1 MTSDAVQLKNT
12 APSDLSSYF
21 LYDDDINASSSP
33 SQNDSVCD
41 DILAGLSDP
50 PPTYSDPVKYAVT
63 AVLILVPIL
72 TIFGNC
78 VVILAV
84 ITHRK
89 LRTITNAF
97 VVSLAVADMCVALF
111 VMPFSIYQQLNN
123 KVWLL
128 GAVLCKLSSSLDV
141 MMCTVSIFHLSCLA
155 IDRYLAICRPFLH
168 ERLTFRWIGFML
180 TFCWVTPVFIS
191 FIPILNGWNHIGIED
206 IIDCA
211 FPPEASV
218 CVFVVNIPFA
228 IICSLI
234 AFYIPVI
241 FMGVCNAKIY
251 MAAIK
256 QAHQIRTLEAA
267 GNHNHYSH
275 CKRKSKFKQESKAA
289 KTLGIIMG
297 CFSICW
303 FPFFIMNVIDPLINY
318 SMPYVPWQI
327 ALWLGYINSLM
338 NPLLYYYFNR
348 NFYHAFRRL
357 LSCKVCKGVR
367 DYEEDALNAT
377 QINGINGFGDRR
389 VGRSVS
395 SAFRD
400 ELEDNWT
407 YVANILIT
415 TDQDNWTYMANLLIT
430 TDQDNWTYMANILI
444 TTDQDNWTYMVS
456 ILITT
461 DQDNWTYMANILI
474 TTDQDNWTYMANILI
489 TTDQDN
495 WT

>member
-1 MTSDAVQLKNT
+1 MMATTATQTSA
-12 APSDLSSYF
+12 ASSSISSYL
-21 LYDDDINASSSP
+21 LYDDDSNVSTFQDNVTA
-33 SQNDSVCD
+33 CD
-41 DILAGLSDP
+41 EILASLPGP
-50 PPTYSDPVKYAVT
+50 PPLYSAPSKYAIS
-63 AVLILVPIL
+63 AVLIVVPIL

-123 KVWLL
+123 KVWML
-128 GAVLCKLSSSLDV
+128 GSVLCKLSSSLDV

-168 ERLTFRWIGFML
+168 ERLTVRWIGFML
-180 TFCWVTPVFIS
+180 TFCWVTPIFIS
-191 FIPILNGWNHIGIED
+191 FIPIFNGWNHIGIED
-206 IIDCA
+206 IISCA
-211 FPPEASV
+211 FPVEAEA

-297 CFSICW
+297 CFSVCW
-303 FPFFIMNVIDPLINY
+303 FPFFIMNVIDPIISY
-318 SMPYVPWQI
+318 STPYVPAQI

-348 NFYHAFRRL
+348 NFYYAFRRL

-367 DYEEDALNAT
+367 DYEEDALNTT
-377 QINGINGFGDRR
+377 QM
-389 VGRSVS
+389 S
-395 SAFRD
+395 
-400 ELEDNWT
+400 E
-407 YVANILIT
+407 
-415 TDQDNWTYMANLLIT
+415 
-430 TDQDNWTYMANILI
+430 
-444 TTDQDNWTYMVS
+444 
-456 ILITT
+456 
-461 DQDNWTYMANILI
+461 
-474 TTDQDNWTYMANILI
+474 
-489 TTDQDN
+489 
-495 WT
+495 

>member
-1 MTSDAVQLKNT
+1 MKSRDGITHLLPTALCHGPDIVLVPGIVLVSDIILSPGLVLGPGFVHGPEREREREREREKVTARLLMLRRFRKRERERERERERKVYSFISSSGDFSAQVKIRCPAGPPPLYS
-12 APSDLSSYF
+12 APS
-21 LYDDDINASSSP
+21 
-33 SQNDSVCD
+33 
-41 DILAGLSDP
+41 
-50 PPTYSDPVKYAVT
+50 KYAIS
-63 AVLILVPIL
+63 AVLIVVPIL

-123 KVWLL
+123 KVWML
-128 GAVLCKLSSSLDV
+128 GSVLCKLSSSLDV

-168 ERLTFRWIGFML
+168 ERLTVRWIGFML
-180 TFCWVTPVFIS
+180 TFCWVTPIFIS
-191 FIPILNGWNHIGIED
+191 FIPIFNGWNHIGIED
-206 IIDCA
+206 IISCA
-211 FPPEASV
+211 FPVEAEA

-297 CFSICW
+297 CFSVCW
-303 FPFFIMNVIDPLINY
+303 FPFFIMNVIDPIISWVY
-318 SMPYVPWQI
+318 
-327 ALWLGYINSLM
+327 
-338 NPLLYYYFNR
+338 
-348 NFYHAFRRL
+348 
-357 LSCKVCKGVR
+357 
-367 DYEEDALNAT
+367 
-377 QINGINGFGDRR
+377 
-389 VGRSVS
+389 
-395 SAFRD
+395 
-400 ELEDNWT
+400 
-407 YVANILIT
+407 
-415 TDQDNWTYMANLLIT
+415 
-430 TDQDNWTYMANILI
+430 
-444 TTDQDNWTYMVS
+444 
-456 ILITT
+456 
-461 DQDNWTYMANILI
+461 
-474 TTDQDNWTYMANILI
+474 
-489 TTDQDN
+489 
-495 WT
+495 